1 MMKQTDYISVK
12 DADECVYRFL
22 YTFNKYVRQN
32 KNAIHGGKIA
42 NLSLYSLDDKLVAQY
57 DKGWVILPSS
67 NTPEGKA
74 MESIIER
81 WN

>member
-1 MMKQTDYISVK
+1 MMKQTDYTSVK
-12 DADECVYRFL
+12 DADERVYRFL

-32 KNAIHGGKIA
+32 KNAIHEEKIA

-67 NTPEGKA
+67 STPEGKA

>member
-1 MMKQTDYISVK
+1 MMRQKDYISVK

-22 YTFNKYVRQN
+22 YTFNKHTHQN
-32 KNAIHGGKIA
+32 KESIHGGKIA
-42 NLSLYSLDDKLVAQY
+42 NLSLYTLDDKLVAQY